1 VCNCDPKDVE
11 SLKER
16 QCGLCAAAEKQA
28 PGTVVFFAQDTNPRK
43 PNRWLAMPRQ
53 HSPGMHLLGDL
64 PLETRTELWREAI
77 GKAKSLWGDQWGVAT
92 NGVKARTQCHVHIH
106 IGRLIEGVEWGDF
119 LVIDGPEEIP
129 DPGNSGLWI
138 HPAGAKLHV
147 HTDEQVSETVLL
159 R

>member
-1 VCNCDPKDVE
+1 MCNCDPKDVE

-92 NGVKARTQCHVHIH
+92 NGVLHMLAIAEEAGISLDLDDCAFARSLLSEMAVATR
-106 IGRLIEGVEWGDF
+106 IGTARL
-119 LVIDGPEEIP
+119 
-129 DPGNSGLWI
+129 
-138 HPAGAKLHV
+138 
-147 HTDEQVSETVLL
+147 
-159 R
+159 